1 MKVAK
6 NMNWI
11 NYHKKFNLTKIG
23 LLLIIIAMS
32 IWLCSLIELKS
43 NEIMLTQNLSI
54 EEVWLYEGA
63 LQWWKNVYTTAIIP
77 VTVVLTLSGIV
88 ILLRKQL
95 PSRFAQK
102 DVLQK
107 LEEKIKKAIK

>member
-1 MKVAK
+1 
-6 NMNWI
+6 MNWI
-11 NYHKKFNLTKIG
+11 NYKKFNLTRIG

-32 IWLCSLIELKS
+32 IWICSLIELKS

-54 EEVWLYEGA
+54 EEVWRYEGA
-63 LQWWKNVYTTAIIP
+63 LQRWKNVYATAIIP

-95 PSRFAQK
+95 PSRFVQK
-102 DVLQK
+102 DALNK